1 MNPFIEQSDLWPDF
15 HTKFLA
21 AINERLVPQVRPTYI
36 VLLEQHIYVHEQPP
50 NHPEPVGRADVSVA
64 HSEQDAERRNR
75 AAVLDMDA
83 PAEVELTF
91 QETER
96 IPFLEVRDRKNR
108 ELVTVLELLSPTN
121 KRGEDRKEYITK
133 RRALLTSNAHYIEI
147 D

>member
-21 AINERLVPQVRPTYI
+21 AINERLVPQARPRYI
-36 VLLEQHIYVHEQPP
+36 VLLEQHVYVHEHRLD
-50 NHPEPVGRADVSVA
+50 HPEPVERADLSVS
-64 HSEQDAERRNR
+64 HGEEDAGRRTG

-96 IPFLEVRDRKNR
+96 VPYLEVRDRKNR
-108 ELVTVLELLSPTN
+108 EL
-121 KRGEDRKEYITK
+121 
-133 RRALLTSNAHYIEI
+133 
-147 D
+147 